1 VRAIDGIMYCTEHGG
16 ISTEG
21 TDYHP
26 DGLGC
31 EYAERESVERCVLVP
46 IYYDDVVERV
56 MAVEKFLPSNQYPK
70 VKAEA
75 TP

>member
-1 VRAIDGIMYCTEHGG
+1 MTDLTEVAGIEFCAIHHGVM
-16 ISTEG
+16 TEG

-31 EYAERESVERCVLVP
+31 EYPENDRPDKRCVGVP
-46 IYYDDVVERV
+46 LYWKAPEDV
-56 MAVEKFLPSNQYPK
+56 
-70 VKAEA
+70 